1 MQYTFFRR
9 AFSWLLASCGVLALA
24 LLPVTPSSALAQTI
38 TVDNGGT
45 ITVDN
50 GGVWDLNGTTVDLGG
65 TGSTASIIETGG
77 GRFYNGQLTATR
89 TLSAPSQANPAGLG
103 IEVSSGENLGATT
116 ITRGHA
122 IQTGNGNQSIERYY
136 DISPG
141 TNSGL
146 GATLTFNYFDA
157 ELNGLSESALE
168 FFKST
173 DSGSTWSE
181 EGQDGR
187 DTNANAVT
195 LSGIES
201 LSRWTLGSV
210 NSPLP
215 VELAAFDGTA
225 TEAGVRLTW
234 QTASETN
241 NAGFEVQ
248 HKASEGAAWSELGY
262 VESEAEGG
270 TSTESHTYRY
280 RAEDLAVGT
289 HRFRLRQ
296 VDIGGAATLSDPIEV
311 RIDMEAPLRLT
322 APAPNP
328 VRGTAT
334 LSFAV
339 KEAAETTLT
348 LYNTLGQEVRT
359 LYRDT
364 PPAGEAQTVRLD
376 ATELS
381 SGMYFLRLRAD
392 SHVRTQRLTVVR

>member
-1 MQYTFFRR
+1 MCRTLGSAYALPAT
-9 AFSWLLASCGVLALA
+9 LLSLLLSVVVVIPAGAQQIQVQNGATVEVSNQGVLDLQGATMDFGEAGATARLKETA
-24 LLPVTPSSALAQTI
+24 AGRVA
-38 TVDNGGT
+38 GG
-45 ITVDN
+45 
-50 GGVWDLNGTTVDLGG
+50 
-65 TGSTASIIETGG
+65 S
-77 GRFYNGQLTATR
+77 LTATR
-89 TLSAPSQANPAGLG
+89 ALDNPSSADPAGLG
-103 IEVSSGENLGATT
+103 LQITASEDLGDVTV
-116 ITRGHA
+116 TRGHA
-122 IQTGNGNQSIERYY
+122 VQDAPNNNEGIARYY
-136 DISPG
+136 DILPSQN
-141 TNSGL
+141 NSGL
-146 GATLTFNYFDA
+146 SAELTFTYSDA
-157 ELNGLSESALE
+157 ELNGIAESNLE
-168 FFKST
+168 FFKSEDGGT
-173 DSGSTWSE
+173 SWSE
-181 EGQDGR
+181 EGFDSR
-187 DTNANAVT
+187 DANANTVT
-195 LSGIES
+195 LSGIEA

-234 QTASETN
+234 QTASETG

-248 HKASEGAAWSELGY
+248 HKASEEAAWSELDY
-262 VESEAEGG
+262 VESKAEGG
-270 TSTESHTYRY
+270 TSTESHIYRY

-381 SGMYFLRLRAD
+381 SGTYFLHLRAG